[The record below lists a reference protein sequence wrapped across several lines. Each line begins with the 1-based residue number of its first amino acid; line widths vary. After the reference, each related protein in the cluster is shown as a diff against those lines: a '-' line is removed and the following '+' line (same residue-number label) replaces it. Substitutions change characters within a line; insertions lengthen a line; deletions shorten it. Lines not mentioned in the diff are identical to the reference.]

1 MKVIILAGGYGTR
14 LGEVTDL
21 IPKPM
26 VQIGGKPIIVHIMEL
41 YAQYGHTDFY
51 IALGYKAEVIKKYFN
66 NINTPW
72 NINMIDTGLDTL
84 TGGRCKI
91 ISESIG
97 DETSFLTYGDGLAD
111 INIDQ
116 LLKFHKKNQ
125 KLITVSAVHPSAR
138 FGELDLDGD
147 RVLAFKEKPQLQRG
161 WINGGFFVVEPGF
174 FNYIDNPNVMLE
186 REPIEKATLDSQLY
200 AYKHEGFWQ
209 CMDTRRDHELLEK
222 LWNDNKAPWKPSSIV
237 K

>member
-186 REPIEKATLDSQLY
+186 REPIEKATSDAQLY

>member
-26 VQIGGKPIIVHIMEL
+26 VEIGGKPIIVHIMEL
-41 YAQYGHTDFY
+41 YANYGHTDFY
-51 IALGYKAEVIKKYFN
+51 IALGYKAEVIKNYFN
-66 NINTPW
+66 NITTPW

-91 ISESIG
+91 ISKSIG
-97 DETSFLTYGDGLAD
+97 NETSFLTYGDGLSD
-111 INIDQ
+111 ININE

-125 KLITVSAVHPSAR
+125 KRITVSAVHPSAR

-161 WINGGFFVVEPGF
+161 WINGGFFVVEPSF
-174 FNYIDNPNVMLE
+174 FEYIDNPNVMLE
-186 REPIEKATLDSQLY
+186 REPIEKATSDSELY

-209 CMDTRRDHELLEK
+209 CMDTRRDHELLES
-222 LWNDNKAPWKPSSIV
+222 LWRDNKAPWTKILPI

>member
-14 LGEVTDL
+14 LGEVTNL

-161 WINGGFFVVEPGF
+161 WINGGFFVVEPDF

-222 LWNDNKAPWKPSSIV
+222 LWNDNKAPWKPSSTA

>member
-161 WINGGFFVVEPGF
+161 WINGGFFVVEPDF

>member
-111 INIDQ
+111 INIDE

-161 WINGGFFVVEPGF
+161 WINGGFFVVEPDF

-222 LWNDNKAPWKPSSIV
+222 LWNDNKAPWKRSSIV

>member
-111 INIDQ
+111 INIDE
-116 LLKFHKKNQ
+116 LLKFHKKKSKANNC
-125 KLITVSAVHPSAR
+125 VSCSPKR
-138 FGELDLDGD
+138 KIW
-147 RVLAFKEKPQLQRG
+147 R
-161 WINGGFFVVEPGF
+161 
-174 FNYIDNPNVMLE
+174 
-186 REPIEKATLDSQLY
+186 T
-200 AYKHEGFWQ
+200 
-209 CMDTRRDHELLEK
+209 
-222 LWNDNKAPWKPSSIV
+222 
-237 K
+237 

>member
-14 LGEVTDL
+14 LGEVTNL

-97 DETSFLTYGDGLAD
+97 DETSFLTYGDGLSD
-111 INIDQ
+111 INIDE

-147 RVLAFKEKPQLQRG
+147 RVLAFNEKPQLQRG

-174 FNYIDNPNVMLE
+174 FDYIDNPNVMLE
-186 REPIEKATLDSQLY
+186 REPIEKATSDAQLY

>member
-66 NINTPW
+66 NINTSW
-72 NINMIDTGLDTL
+72 NINMIDTGLDTP

-111 INIDQ
+111 ININQ